1 MNRAILNLEVTSF
14 TRCDDVVFVQL
25 LLNHHVI
32 AEWQVPDDMI
42 IRGRGHLE
50 QFVAAKMFEF
60 FHGGAK

>member
-1 MNRAILNLEVTSF
+1 MNLEVASF
-14 TRCDDVVFVQL
+14 TRFDDVVFVQL

-32 AEWQVPDDMI
+32 AEWQAPDGMI
-42 IRGRGHLE
+42 IAGRGHLE